1 LTARIGW
8 RSVARVVAAAIV
20 AVVFVSPATAQPESV
35 RTVLTIH
42 WSTEE
47 FPSTPVLDAAIRDT
61 LRSLDTP
68 VDYFAEYL
76 ESDRFPPEEAVES
89 LRDYIQRKYRDR
101 HIDVV
106 IAVADP
112 ALEFALRYRS
122 VLFPDA
128 PIVASV
134 GAVPDAAIR
143 TAGRGVT
150 GLVPN
155 IGYDQTLALA
165 LQLHPSTE
173 RVFVVARAPTIS
185 YARLMESL
193 QPVAGGVPLS
203 LLDETSVERLLEE
216 VRAIPE
222 RSLVL
227 YIRHSRED
235 RGKVL
240 FPSEIAQLVSEAS
253 PVPVYGITDAM
264 IGTGVVGGIVTV
276 RERIGRRLADMV
288 QTILAGTPAQD
299 IPFARGNLV
308 PMFDWRQIERWS
320 INPALLPPQS
330 VIRFRVPTTWELYR
344 WYVVGSVTLVLAQSA
359 LIAGLLAQRKKR
371 RRVEA
376 ALRESEA
383 HFRTMADTAPVMI
396 WRSGSD
402 KKCDFFNLPW
412 LTFTGRTLAEE
423 LGDGWAQGV
432 HPDDLAFCLK
442 TYTTAFDARET
453 FQMEYRLRRFDGEY
467 RWVFDVG
474 VPRWES
480 DGVFAGY
487 IGSCLDIS
495 DRKQAEQSL
504 DETHRELSRVSR
516 LTALGEFAASIAH
529 EVRQPLT
536 AIILNARA
544 CLRGMSSA
552 TPDLEDIKAG
562 LLDVVTASQRAEQ
575 VIQRN
580 RELFRLH
587 TVQTASLDLNG
598 VIRDAVLLSG
608 NRLTENGVTV
618 HMRLADELV
627 TVSGD
632 RIELQQVLLN
642 LLGNAID
649 AMEGVEEGARRLQI
663 SSVLVG
669 DQSVKVTV
677 ADNGVGLAGV
687 DMRQLFT
694 LSYTTK
700 PAGTGVGLSISRSIV
715 EAHGGQLWAEPN
727 PERGAT
733 FCFSL
738 PIAAPLPADP
748 HNRKPDSLDAP
759 PLGDVDSVA
768 THEAR

>member
-1 LTARIGW
+1 MTSRT
-8 RSVARVVAAAIV
+8 RSCLVWVVAV
-20 AVVFVSPATAQPESV
+20 ATFEVVFVSPAAAQPESV
-35 RTVLTIH
+35 PTVLTIH
-42 WSTEE
+42 WSSED
-47 FPSTPVLDAAIRDT
+47 FPSTPVLDAAIRET
-61 LRSLDTP
+61 LRLFDTP

-76 ESDRFPPEEAVES
+76 ESDRFPPEEAFES

-112 ALEFALRYRS
+112 ALEFALRYRT

-134 GAVPDAAIR
+134 GAVPDAATR
-143 TAGRGVT
+143 MAGRGVT

-173 RVFVVARAPTIS
+173 RVFVVARAPTLS
-185 YARLMESL
+185 YASLVESL
-193 QPVAGGVPLS
+193 QPVAREVPLS
-203 LLDETSVERLLEE
+203 LIEEPSVERLLEII
-216 VRAIPE
+216 RKAPA
-222 RSLVL
+222 RSLIL

-235 RGKVL
+235 RGRVL
-240 FPSEIAQLVSEAS
+240 FPGDIAQLVSEAS
-253 PVPVYGITDAM
+253 PVPVYAINEAM
-264 IGTGVVGGIVTV
+264 IGTGVVGGIVTI

-299 IPFARGNLV
+299 IPFAQGSLV
-308 PMFDWRQIERWS
+308 PTFDWRQIVRWG
-320 INPALLPPQS
+320 IDPALLPAQS

-359 LIAGLLAQRKKR
+359 LIAGLLTQRKKR

-396 WRSGSD
+396 WRSGVD
-402 KKCDFFNLPW
+402 GKCNFVNLTW
-412 LTFTGRTLAEE
+412 LRFTGRTLAEE
-423 LGDGWAQGV
+423 VGDGWSQRL
-432 HPDDLAFCLK
+432 HPDDLAACLK
-442 TYTTAFDARET
+442 IYMTAFDART
-453 FQMEYRLRRFDGEY
+453 PFNFEYRFRRFDGEY
-467 RWVFDVG
+467 RWIFSTG

-487 IGSCLDIS
+487 IGSCLDIT
-495 DRKQAEQSL
+495 DRKEAEHAL

-536 AIILNARA
+536 AIILNARS
-544 CLRGMSSA
+544 CLRGIGSA
-552 TPDLEDIKAG
+552 TPDVEDVKAG
-562 LLDVVTASQRAEQ
+562 LLDIVAASQRAEQ

-580 RELFRLH
+580 RQLFRLH
-587 TVQTASLDLNG
+587 TVQTTPLDLNG
-598 VIRDAVLLSG
+598 VIREAALVSG
-608 NRLTENGVTV
+608 NRLTENQVTLN
-618 HMRLADELV
+618 MQLADDLP
-627 TVSGD
+627 TVNGD

-642 LLGNAID
+642 LVGNAID
-649 AMEGVEEGARRLQI
+649 ALEDVEEGSRRLQI
-663 SSVLVG
+663 SSALAD

-677 ADNGVGLAGV
+677 ADNGVGLDGV

-700 PAGTGVGLSISRSIV
+700 AAGTGVGLSISRSIV

-738 PIAAPLPADP
+738 PVASVVTASANVVASSGAPREAVHRGPGR
-748 HNRKPDSLDAP
+748 N
-759 PLGDVDSVA
+759 A
-768 THEAR
+768 TT

>member
-1 LTARIGW
+1 MTSRT
-8 RSVARVVAAAIV
+8 RSRVVAWVAAVAIFV
-20 AVVFVSPATAQPESV
+20 AVLVSPGAAQPESPA
-35 RTVLTIH
+35 TVLTIH
-42 WSTEE
+42 WSTED
-47 FPSTPVLDAAIRDT
+47 FPSTPVLDAAIRGT
-61 LRSLDTP
+61 LRSFEAP
-68 VDYFAEYL
+68 VDDFAEYL
-76 ESDRFPPEEAVES
+76 ESDRFPPEEAFES

-101 HIDVV
+101 HIDAV

-112 ALEFALRYRS
+112 ALEFALRYRA

-134 GAVPDAAIR
+134 GAMPDAATR
-143 TAGRGVT
+143 MTGRGVT

-155 IGYDQTLALA
+155 IGYDQTLAVA

-185 YARLMESL
+185 YARLIESL
-193 QPVAGGVPLS
+193 QPVARGVPLS
-203 LLDETSVERLLEE
+203 LIEEPSVERLLEL
-216 VRAIPE
+216 VRSVPE
-222 RSLVL
+222 RSLIL

-240 FPSEIAQLVSEAS
+240 FPTDIARLVSEAS
-253 PVPVYGITDAM
+253 PVPVYAINEAM
-264 IGTGVVGGIVTV
+264 IGAGVVGGIVTS
-276 RERIGRRLADMV
+276 REQIGSRLAEMV
-288 QTILAGTPAQD
+288 NMILAGTPAQD
-299 IPFARGNLV
+299 IPFETISLA
-308 PMFDWRQIERWS
+308 PMFDWRQIVRWGLD
-320 INPALLPPQS
+320 PAMLPAGS
-330 VIRFRVPTTWELYR
+330 VIRFRQPTTWELYR
-344 WYVVGSVTLVLAQSA
+344 WYVVGAVAILLAQSA
-359 LIAGLLAQRKKR
+359 LIGNLLAQRKKR

-402 KKCDFFNLPW
+402 KKFDFFNLPW
-412 LTFTGRTLAEE
+412 LTFTGRRLGEE

-453 FQMEYRLRRFDGEY
+453 FRMEYRLRRFDGEY
-467 RWVFDVG
+467 RWVLDAG

-487 IGSCLDIS
+487 IGSCLDIT
-495 DRKQAEQSL
+495 DRKQAEQAL

-529 EVRQPLT
+529 EVRQPLS

-544 CLRGMSSA
+544 CLRGIGSA
-552 TPDLEDIKAG
+552 TPDLEDVKAG
-562 LLDVVTASQRAEQ
+562 LLDVIAAGQRAEQ

-580 RELFRLH
+580 RQLFRLH
-587 TVQTASLDLNG
+587 TVQAALLDLNG
-598 VIRDAVLLSG
+598 VIREAVLLSG
-608 NRLTENGVTV
+608 NRLTENTV
-618 HMRLADELV
+618 MLDMRLAEDLPD
-627 TVSGD
+627 VSGD

-642 LLGNAID
+642 LVANAID
-649 AMEGVEEGARRLQI
+649 AMEVVEEGSRRLQI
-663 SSVLVG
+663 SSALT
-669 DQSVKVTV
+669 DRQSVKVTV
-677 ADNGVGLAGV
+677 ADNGVGLEGV

-700 PAGTGVGLSISRSIV
+700 AAGTGVGLSISRSIV

-727 PERGAT
+727 PDRGAT
-733 FCFSL
+733 FCFSIPAAL
-738 PIAAPLPADP
+738 PVTASSNIVASSSTRPESV
-748 HNRKPDSLDAP
+748 HRGLD
-759 PLGDVDSVA
+759 G
-768 THEAR
+768 

>member
-1 LTARIGW
+1 MTSRI
-8 RSVARVVAAAIV
+8 RSRLAVAAWVVAVAIV
-20 AVVFVSPATAQPESV
+20 AVVLVSPAAAQPESV
-35 RTVLTIH
+35 PTVLTIH
-42 WSTEE
+42 WSTED
-47 FPSTPVLDAAIRDT
+47 FPSTPVLDAAIRET
-61 LRSLDTP
+61 LGSLDTP

-76 ESDRFPPEEAVES
+76 ESDRFPPEEAFES

-112 ALEFALRYRS
+112 ALEFALRYRTM
-122 VLFPDA
+122 LFPDA

-134 GAVPDAAIR
+134 AAVPDAASR

-185 YARLMESL
+185 YARMIESL
-193 QPVAGGVPLS
+193 EPIAGGVPLS
-203 LLDETSVERLLEE
+203 LIEEPSVERLLEM
-216 VRAIPE
+216 VRAVPE
-222 RSLVL
+222 RSLIL

-240 FPSEIAQLVSEAS
+240 FPSDIAQLVSEAS

-264 IGTGVVGGIVTV
+264 IGTGVVGGIVTI
-276 RERIGRRLADMV
+276 RERIGRRLADMA

-299 IPFARGNLV
+299 IPFAQGTLV
-308 PMFDWRQIERWS
+308 PMFDWRQIERWG
-320 INPALLPPQS
+320 IDAARLPAQS

-396 WRSGSD
+396 WRTGVD
-402 KKCDFFNLPW
+402 GKCDFVNLTW
-412 LTFTGRTLAEE
+412 LTFTGRTMAEE
-423 LGDGWAQGV
+423 LGEGWSSSL
-432 HPDDLAFCLK
+432 HPDDRATCLEAFTVAL
-442 TYTTAFDARET
+442 DARES
-453 FQMEYRLRRFDGEY
+453 FHSEYRFRRFDGEY
-467 RWVFDVG
+467 RWILDSG

-487 IGSCLDIS
+487 IGSCLDIT
-495 DRKQAEQSL
+495 DRKEAERAL

-544 CLRGMSSA
+544 CLRGIGNA
-552 TPDLEDIKAG
+552 TPDLEDVKAG
-562 LLDVVTASQRAEQ
+562 LLDVVAAGQRAEQ

-580 RELFRLH
+580 RQLFRLH
-587 TVQTASLDLNG
+587 TVQTAVLDLNG

-608 NRLTENGVTV
+608 TRVTENGVTLDL
-618 HMRLADELV
+618 RLTDGLP
-627 TVSGD
+627 TVNGD

-642 LLGNAID
+642 LVANAID
-649 AMEGVEEGARRLQI
+649 AMEGVEEGSRRLRI
-663 SSVLVG
+663 SSTLAD

-677 ADNGVGLAGV
+677 ADNGVGLEGV

-700 PAGTGVGLSISRSIV
+700 AAGTGVGLSISRSIV
-715 EAHGGQLWAEPN
+715 EAHGGQLWAEQN

-738 PIAAPLPADP
+738 PVPATASSTAVA
-748 HNRKPDSLDAP
+748 SLD
-759 PLGDVDSVA
+759 SSS
-768 THEAR
+768 